1 MISVTDLAAEKI
13 SKAQEGQDMNGKML
27 RIGVYSAGCSGG
39 YQYALGFDAKSDD
52 DSMFESNGLEVIVK
66 SEDVEKVN
74 GTEIDYV
81 ISEMGEGFR
90 VNNPNPA
97 PEGVK
102 GQCNCGSVIAAAR
115 LNEAKFIIRTNF
127 FSFSSNI
134 ICLKWILTISSGNYR
149 RRIRNASSCMG

>member
-1 MISVTDLAAEKI
+1 MISLPDPAAEKI
-13 SKAQEGQDMNGKML
+13 SKAQKGQDMDGKML
-27 RIGVYSAGCSGG
+27 RIGVYSGGCSGG
-39 YQYALGFDAKSDD
+39 YQYALGFDAKSDQ

-66 SEDVEKVN
+66 SEDVDKVN

-102 GQCNCGSVIAAAR
+102 GQCNCGS
-115 LNEAKFIIRTNF
+115 
-127 FSFSSNI
+127 SD
-134 ICLKWILTISSGNYR
+134 
-149 RRIRNASSCMG
+149 SCC

>member
-1 MISVTDLAAEKI
+1 MISVTNLAAEKI
-13 SKAQEGQDMNGKML
+13 SKAQEGQDMDGKML

-39 YQYALGFDAKSDD
+39 YQYALGFDAKSDQ

-66 SEDVEKVN
+66 SEDVHKVN

-102 GQCNCGSVIAAAR
+102 GQCNCGS
-115 LNEAKFIIRTNF
+115 
-127 FSFSSNI
+127 SD
-134 ICLKWILTISSGNYR
+134 
-149 RRIRNASSCMG
+149 SCC